1 MFAELVLVLAQ
12 WFTGSFWLLDDDQ
25 RALALFNRERD
36 LNVNSSS
43 AESPFVR
50 SLPSQH
56 DKFKSTQFYLILATT
71 ILMPHSF
78 SLSLKQRSVYGV
90 KLLRIPS
97 GELLSW
103 IIAKFSNSFSLIA
116 WSGVIWGAT
125 KNSPQFVSFLAYHKS
140 NFTVTQDITQTCTAR
155 GVYTWCRIFLT
166 DYG

>member
-1 MFAELVLVLAQ
+1 MIY
-12 WFTGSFWLLDDDQ
+12 WKLLTFGDDQ

-43 AESPFVR
+43 ADPPFVR
-50 SLPSQH
+50 SSPFQH

-97 GELLSW
+97 GELLS
-103 IIAKFSNSFSLIA
+103 
-116 WSGVIWGAT
+116 
-125 KNSPQFVSFLAYHKS
+125 
-140 NFTVTQDITQTCTAR
+140 
-155 GVYTWCRIFLT
+155 
-166 DYG
+166 